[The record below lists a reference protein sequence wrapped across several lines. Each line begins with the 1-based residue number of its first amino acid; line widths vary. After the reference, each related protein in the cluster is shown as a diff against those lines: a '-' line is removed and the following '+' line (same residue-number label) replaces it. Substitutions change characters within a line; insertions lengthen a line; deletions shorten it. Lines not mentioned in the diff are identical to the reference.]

1 MKNIT
6 DEPVKKNLIDR
17 VLSISI
23 EDKAQWGKM
32 NVHGMICH
40 CSDSLRMSMGLKE
53 TEYVGKPVFSSIVKW
68 LVFMGMPIPKG
79 KAKTVK
85 ELEQGVG
92 GTKPAEFE
100 KDKADMIKLINEF
113 AGSFQNTLYRI
124 HPVFGKL
131 SSSQWGKL
139 IYTHLNH
146 HLTQF
151 NR

>member
-1 MKNIT
+1 MKNII
-6 DEPVKKNLIDR
+6 DERVKKILIDR
-17 VLSISI
+17 VLNISI

-32 NVHGMICH
+32 NVHEMICH
-40 CSDSLRMSMGLKE
+40 CSDQLRMSMGLKE
-53 TEYVGKPVFSSIVKW
+53 TEYVGKPVLSSIVKW

-79 KAKTVK
+79 KVKTVK

-100 KDKADMIKLINEF
+100 KDRTVLIKLINDF
-113 AGSFQNTLYRI
+113 AGSFQNTPYRI

-131 SSSQWGKL
+131 NCIQWGKL
-139 IYTHLNH
+139 DYTHLNH

-151 NR
+151 KR